1 MERPYVICHILSALN
16 GRISGPFM
24 STPAA
29 YRRYL
34 KRKGISYIQAGE
46 DCLDCGIALEKLF
59 RLFGICKLLVCG
71 GGMIDGR
78 PDALPLLTAPPVLLP
93 KNPESGRIIGSGNSV
108 GPRRSTGA
116 DTTPKP
122 RTRGPE
128 ADSYAKADD
137 EKVATMSATPAT
149 LG

>member
-34 KRKGISYIQAGE
+34 KRKGVSYIQAGE
-46 DCLDCGIALEKLF
+46 DSLDCGIALEKLF

-71 GGMIDGR
+71 GGMIDWTFFKAGGDR
-78 PDALPLLTAPPVLLP
+78 RTQP
-93 KNPESGRIIGSGNSV
+93 GIGAG
-108 GPRRSTGA
+108 GQRRKG
-116 DTTPKP
+116 
-122 RTRGPE
+122 G
-128 ADSYAKADD
+128 
-137 EKVATMSATPAT
+137 VCI
-149 LG
+149 

>member
-34 KRKGISYIQAGE
+34 KRKGVSYIQAGE
-46 DCLDCGIALEKLF
+46 DSLDCGIALEKLF

-71 GGMIDGR
+71 GGMIDWTFLKQGAIDELSLVLAPAASGEKGASVFVAYRPEETPGAVQFHLRQAETMEGGVVRLVYICSDEERRTGR
-78 PDALPLLTAPPVLLP
+78 
-93 KNPESGRIIGSGNSV
+93 
-108 GPRRSTGA
+108 
-116 DTTPKP
+116 
-122 RTRGPE
+122 
-128 ADSYAKADD
+128 
-137 EKVATMSATPAT
+137 
-149 LG
+149 